1 MSSFKKDDLYI
12 TLKEHLFLKVAE
24 AAPVVTEAESSF
36 WANVR
41 FSLL

>member
-24 AAPVVTEAESSF
+24 AAPVLTEAESSP
-36 WANVR
+36 WASVG
-41 FSLL
+41 FTLL